1 MNNNKIKKAIM
12 ADNKKNNMEITS
24 VKNYEEKL
32 EISNLFLCVYLIFLK
47 LIFTYRLLA
56 VFRQKKIE
64 R

>member
-32 EISNLFLCVYLIFLK
+32 EISNLFLCVYLIF
-47 LIFTYRLLA
+47 FN
-56 VFRQKKIE
+56 
-64 R
+64 

>member
-24 VKNYEEKL
+24 VKIMKR
-32 EISNLFLCVYLIFLK
+32 NLKFQIYFCVYLIFFK